1 MSRSEQKL
9 QTRQRVIDAANY
21 LFAEQGLARTRTADI
36 ARRAGLSHGGMFV
49 HFSSRDELLA
59 EVVADIGR
67 RITDRLHAAISDN
80 ADLEE
85 VLRAHLQCLSEC
97 EPSYATFLRESR
109 HLPEA
114 TLRSRIGVQSAISFH
129 LNESAE
135 RAMQAG
141 QIRRMPKHMLF
152 NTWIG
157 LVHHYLM
164 NRELFAPNS
173 SVLRERGEE
182 LVTHFLSLLSTPED
196 SK

>member
-1 MSRSEQKL
+1 MSRADQKL
-9 QTRQRVIDAANY
+9 QTRKRVIDAATF

-49 HFSSRDELLA
+49 HFNSRDELLA

-67 RITDRLHAAISDN
+67 RITDRLHSVISDN
-80 ADLEE
+80 ADLAE

-97 EPSYATFLRESR
+97 ESAYATFLRESR
-109 HLPEA
+109 HLPAA
-114 TLRSRIGVQSAISFH
+114 TLRTRIGVQSAISFH

-164 NRELFAPNS
+164 NRELFAPNG

-182 LVTHFLSLLSTPED
+182 LVAHFLSLLSATED